1 MQEPTDDQLDGLF
14 RKSAEELNAPFDPAA
29 WQALK
34 TRLDTHDRLTPWEHL
49 LRWGLPML
57 LLLFL
62 VGGSWNAYRQRTM
75 AGQTP
80 ATGVAI
86 RQPASGN
93 DNPVPNRPA
102 QQQSQRVDNGKDPS
116 SETAASLSKVDD
128 PAETAIAK
136 PNDSKQPA
144 LIAKSGEKIDKP
156 AEAGVSS
163 VTGERSGPTA
173 AGAAK
178 AETRSD
184 KTTTLAGPAYRVR
197 PVRSSSATASVVT
210 VSPPER
216 TRMGADQQGRSR
228 RLSGR
233 VTKNRFAT
241 TFPAT
246 DNATEPLRSF
256 NKRQTKP
263 DATAGKSVNKLRP
276 DSGLLPGADA
286 ISAHRFSV
294 GPSDRNGSL
303 PAAKT
308 AASGVS
314 PLFVELNNRPAQ
326 WPKALSFTGREVTA
340 PINRVEAEQPV
351 SVLSVPSQKG
361 LSVRFVVSPDL
372 SAIGLRNFQRPGTN
386 VGLLLDYRLASRWSV
401 QAGVM
406 RSTKVYKALTS
417 QYELPSYVANLRV
430 PPESVNGRCNMLD
443 IPINLRYDVVLRP
456 RLNGQIPS
464 RWFLSG
470 GVTTYIMQQEDYA
483 YNYPVGTHI
492 YPTTPKGWHGNSG
505 RYNFSQL
512 NLSAGYERALSRR
525 LSWQV
530 EPFVKAPLKGVGYY
544 KINLLSTGAF
554 FSLRYKL

>member
-1 MQEPTDDQLDGLF
+1 MSMQEPTDDQLDGLF
-14 RKSAEELNAPFDPAA
+14 RKSAEEFNAPFDPVA

-34 TRLDTHDRLTPWEHL
+34 TRLDTHDRLTIWEHL
-49 LRWGLPML
+49 LRWGLPVL

-62 VGGSWNAYRQRTM
+62 VGGSWNAYRQRTTT
-75 AGQTP
+75 GQTS
-80 ATGVAI
+80 ATGVAM
-86 RQPASGN
+86 RQSASRN
-93 DNPVPNRPA
+93 DNPISNRPT
-102 QQQSQRVDNGKDPS
+102 QQQPQRVDNESP
-116 SETAASLSKVDD
+116 SETVAGLSKVND
-128 PAETAIAK
+128 PAESAIAK
-136 PNDSKQPA
+136 PNDSKQPV
-144 LIAKSGEKIDKP
+144 LIAKADEEVNKP
-156 AEAGVSS
+156 DEAGVSS
-163 VTGERSGPTA
+163 TIGKRSRSTVAGEKS
-173 AGAAK
+173 

-184 KTTTLAGPAYRVR
+184 KAATPAESAYRLKPNR
-197 PVRSSSATASVVT
+197 PSSARASVST
-210 VSPPER
+210 DGRTER
-216 TRMGADQQGRSR
+216 PGLSAGQQGRSR
-228 RLSGR
+228 RISGD
-233 VTKNRFAT
+233 VTKNRVAT

-246 DNATEPLRSF
+246 DNATASVRSF
-256 NKRQTKP
+256 SKRQVKP
-263 DATAGKSVNKLRP
+263 DATAGKSVNKLQP

-286 ISAHRFSV
+286 ISV
-294 GPSDRNGSL
+294 GKSDRNGL
-303 PAAKT
+303 QPVADA
-308 AASGVS
+308 AASAVLPS
-314 PLFVELNNRPAQ
+314 FVELNNRPAQ
-326 WPKALSFTGREVTA
+326 WPKPLSFRGREVTA
-340 PINRVEAEQPV
+340 PINSVEAEQPV
-351 SVLSVPSQKG
+351 SVQPVPSQKG

-417 QYELPSYVANLRV
+417 QYELPAYVANLRV
-430 PPESVNGRCNMLD
+430 PPESVNGRCDMLD

-492 YPTTPKGWHGNSG
+492 YASTPKGWHGNSG

-530 EPFVKAPLKGVGYY
+530 EPFVKVPLKGVGYY